1 MSKKFRDL
9 VTGIVLRAATIFAA
23 TIFAVTIFAVT
34 ILPMAANAQAVSLQE
49 QLAAQY
55 KLAKM
60 GSDSSGWSIVEE
72 GTLLSIQKGGI
83 KGSPYKTSFT
93 RSVTFQDG
101 TVHAAA
107 DPASGKAGD
116 IKNKLCGVFKK
127 CPTTP
132 DAVNDE
138 STTKLFAKGD
148 KVYATKIDV
157 GLDKDTV
164 TMAIVACDTCN
175 KTDPP
180 TYNKANVVFVFPKG
194 SLATASAGQVED
206 TIGTLLSIST
216 DDSKQGDGGQQGG
229 DQQQGADQQ
238 QGGDQGGQQP
248 AAQQQAAA
256 EAPPPAEPASIDK
269 GMTTDQVQAAL
280 GKPDKIVNLGTK
292 TIYYYKDM
300 KVIFLSGKVSDVQ

>member
-1 MSKKFRDL
+1 MSNKFRDL
-9 VTGIVLRAATIFAA
+9 VPGILLLAATIFVVA
-23 TIFAVTIFAVT
+23 IFPTP
-34 ILPMAANAQAVSLQE
+34 LSNAQAVSLQE

-93 RSVTFQDG
+93 RSATFQDG

-148 KVYATKIDV
+148 KVYATKID
-157 GLDKDTV
+157 GHRRMRHLQQDR
-164 TMAIVACDTCN
+164 
-175 KTDPP
+175 
-180 TYNKANVVFVFPKG
+180 
-194 SLATASAGQVED
+194 SAD
-206 TIGTLLSIST
+206 L
-216 DDSKQGDGGQQGG
+216 QQG
-229 DQQQGADQQ
+229 
-238 QGGDQGGQQP
+238 
-248 AAQQQAAA
+248 
-256 EAPPPAEPASIDK
+256 
-269 GMTTDQVQAAL
+269 
-280 GKPDKIVNLGTK
+280 
-292 TIYYYKDM
+292 
-300 KVIFLSGKVSDVQ
+300 